1 MIKPVLQNEALIQQ
15 IDQEQNDQE
24 ELQVWWLGQSGYLIQ
39 YKSVRLLID
48 PYLSDT
54 LTKKYAATN
63 KPHVR
68 ISELVVEPLLL
79 KNIQLLTASHFHTDH
94 LDAATILPIWEQNP
108 LMKVLVPTALRQQS
122 AERLKVSEEALI
134 CLRDGEAIDVNGI
147 GVYGVPAKHN
157 EIERDENGACKCMG
171 YVFTIGSFTVY
182 HSGDTLYYEEL
193 PQLLKKFKIDL
204 AFLPINGNEP
214 SRGVAGNLD
223 GKEAVQ
229 LALEA
234 GFKHV
239 IPGHY
244 DLFAFNTVSTALFE
258 STATKARISFSI
270 LPLGGYWNSRNFL

>member
-24 ELQVWWLGQSGYLIQ
+24 ELQVWWLGQSGYLLQ
-39 YKSVRLLID
+39 YKDVRLIID

-54 LTKKYAATN
+54 LTTKYAATN

-68 ISELVVEPLLL
+68 ISELVVEPSLL
-79 KNIQLLTASHFHTDH
+79 KNIQLVTASHFHTDH
-94 LDAATILPIWEQNP
+94 LDAATILPIWSENP
-108 LMKVLVPTALRQQS
+108 SMKVVVPTALKKQS
-122 AERLKVSEEALI
+122 AQRLNIPEEALI
-134 CLRDGEAIDVNGI
+134 SLRDGEAIDVNGI
-147 GVYGVPAKHN
+147 GIFGTPAKHN

-182 HSGDTLYYEEL
+182 HSGDTLYFEEL

-204 AFLPINGNEP
+204 AFLPINGNDP

-223 GKEAVQ
+223 GEEVVK

-244 DLFAFNTVSTALFE
+244 DLFEFNTVSTSLFE
-258 STATKARISFSI
+258 SAAKKAGISFSI
-270 LPLGGYWNSRNFL
+270 LPLGGYWSSRNFL